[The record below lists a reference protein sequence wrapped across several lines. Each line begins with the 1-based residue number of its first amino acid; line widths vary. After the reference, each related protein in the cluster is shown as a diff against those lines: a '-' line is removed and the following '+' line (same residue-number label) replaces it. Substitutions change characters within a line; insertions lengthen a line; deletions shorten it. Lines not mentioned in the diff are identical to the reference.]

1 MNGSKKW
8 NNYTININEEMLRQV
23 TAYEPKKK

>member
-23 TAYEPKKK
+23 TAYEPSKK